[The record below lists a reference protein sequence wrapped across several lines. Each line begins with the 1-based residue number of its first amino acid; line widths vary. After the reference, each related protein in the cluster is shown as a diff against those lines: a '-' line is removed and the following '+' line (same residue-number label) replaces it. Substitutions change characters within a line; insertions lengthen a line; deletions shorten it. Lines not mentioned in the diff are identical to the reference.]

1 MNCCCLLLNISSPS
15 FLKTEF
21 QLFLQYQLDGQG
33 NCYYEFELNGDITY
47 IRWIPDDGGQWI
59 LEDKSTNTVYYYFPS
74 ENVCPVST
82 LEDWE
87 PTEAAFPITYL
98 YISATACENPE
109 IDIPTIEVPNPN
121 CNEPIPCKYI
131 NLLKKQK
138 AALALDVAANK
149 PYEVLGLKGCE
160 ENWNNLLMRHL
171 IIDALKCVPQG
182 VYSEAT
188 ENCLINKLTETCN
201 C

>member
-1 MNCCCLLLNISSPS
+1 MNCCCLLLNIGTPLFKS
-15 FLKTEF
+15 EF
-21 QLFLQYQLDGQG
+21 QLFLQYQLDEEG
-33 NCYYEFELNGDITY
+33 NCYYEFPLGDGTIV
-47 IRWIPDDGGQWI
+47 IRWIAEEGGQWI
-59 LEDKSTNTVYYYFPS
+59 MEDKDTNVLYYYFPS
-74 ENVCPVST
+74 EYVCPAST
-82 LEDWE
+82 LENWE
-87 PTEAAFPITYL
+87 PTEAAFPLSMFYL
-98 YISATACENPE
+98 SATACENPE
-109 IDIPTIEVPNPN
+109 IDIPSIEVPNPN